1 MYERIL
7 FPTDGSAGTA
17 HVALQA
23 IDLAE
28 QYGATIHVLHVG
40 DEDLRG
46 LVEGLSGEDALETD
60 GRRAVE
66 RIEGMAE
73 AHGVDVTTAIEEGD
87 PAETIVAYAA
97 DIDAD
102 LIVAGTHGRTGIE
115 RRVIGSVAE
124 RVVRNA
130 TCPVMTVRL
139 RETDVTVDSKD
150 EATAIATDAL
160 EREGIDATVTG
171 AERQVSVWVVDAE
184 SDDSSYV
191 VYVDPVT
198 QRTSVID
205 RE

>member
-1 MYERIL
+1 VITYRNGTTVEVGN
-7 FPTDGSAGTA
+7 TD
-17 HVALQA
+17 
-23 IDLAE
+23 AE
-28 QYGATIHVLHVG
+28 G
-40 DEDLRG
+40 R
-46 LVEGLSGEDALETD
+46 LVMADALCLATEL
-60 GRRAVE
+60 
-66 RIEGMAE
+66 
-73 AHGVDVTTAIEEGD
+73 
-87 PAETIVAYAA
+87 
-97 DIDAD
+97 DAD

-124 RVVRNA
+124 RIVRRA

-139 RETDVTVDSKD
+139 GETDVTVDSKD

>member
-23 IDLAE
+23 IDLAQ
-28 QYGATIHVLHVG
+28 QYGATIHVLHVV

-46 LVEGLSGEDALETD
+46 LVEGLSGEDALETE
-60 GRRAVE
+60 GKRALE
-66 RIEGMAE
+66 RIEQMAE

-87 PAETIVAYAA
+87 PAESIVAYAD

-102 LIVAGTHGRTGIE
+102 LIVAGTHGRTGIK

-124 RVVRNA
+124 RIVRNA

-139 RETDVTVDSKD
+139 GETDVTVDSKE
-150 EATAIATDAL
+150 EARELAAAAL
-160 EREGIDATVTG
+160 ERDGLDATVTG
-171 AERQVSVWVVDAE
+171 VERQVSVWVVDAE
-184 SDDSSYV
+184 SDDSSSV

-205 RE
+205 RD

>member
-23 IDLAE
+23 IDLAQ
-28 QYGATIHVLHVG
+28 QYGATIHVLHVV

-46 LVEGLSGEDALETD
+46 LVEGLSGEDALETE
-60 GRRAVE
+60 GQRALE
-66 RIEGMAE
+66 RIEQMAE

-87 PAETIVAYAA
+87 PAESIVAYAD
-97 DIDAD
+97 DIHAD
-102 LIVAGTHGRTGIE
+102 LIVAGTHGRTGIK

-124 RVVRNA
+124 RIVRNA

-139 RETDVTVDSKD
+139 GETDVTVDSKD
-150 EATAIATDAL
+150 EARELATAAI
-160 EREGIDATVTG
+160 ERDGIDATVTG
-171 AERQVSVWVVDAE
+171 VERQVSVWVVDAE
-184 SDDSSYV
+184 SDASSYV

-205 RE
+205 RD

>member
-1 MYERIL
+1 
-7 FPTDGSAGTA
+7 
-17 HVALQA
+17 
-23 IDLAE
+23 
-28 QYGATIHVLHVG
+28 
-40 DEDLRG
+40 
-46 LVEGLSGEDALETD
+46 
-60 GRRAVE
+60 
-66 RIEGMAE
+66 
-73 AHGVDVTTAIEEGD
+73 
-87 PAETIVAYAA
+87 
-97 DIDAD
+97 
-102 LIVAGTHGRTGIE
+102 
-115 RRVIGSVAE
+115 
-124 RVVRNA
+124 
-130 TCPVMTVRL
+130 MTVRL